1 MAEQYHLVII
11 GGGPAGYEA
20 AFFAAK
26 NGRKTALV
34 ENRELGGTCLNR
46 GCIPTKTILHSTSLY
61 QELAESEA
69 MGITV
74 KEAAVSLEK
83 IQSRKREV
91 LENLR
96 GGIALRLKK
105 ARVSVFQGT
114 GVIEDAHTVKVGEE
128 LLTAEHILICTGSS
142 PAVPPV
148 PGLDLPGVMNSDAL
162 LENREKI
169 GRLLII
175 GGGVIGLEF
184 ASLYRQ
190 LGTEVVIVE
199 MLERILANM
208 DREFSQSLKVSLKK
222 RGVEIHTGARVLAVR
237 EGAQGELI
245 CRIGEKEAEI
255 DLSADRILVAAGR
268 RANTAGLFAKGA
280 EPAGERGILLVDQY
294 GQTSIPGIYAAGDVT
309 GGIQL
314 AHVAAAEA
322 VNAVCHMLGKAPKK
336 NMVAVPSCVY
346 TSPEIASVGMTADE
360 AKAGNVAVR
369 TAKYPM
375 SANGKTLLSGGER
388 GFIKVVAEK
397 ETGKILGA
405 QLMCE
410 RATDLIAVFTEA
422 IVNGLTVGQMSEA
435 IFAHPTFSEGI
446 GEVLELLTDEA

>member
-1 MAEQYHLVII
+1 M
-11 GGGPAGYEA
+11 
-20 AFFAAK
+20 
-26 NGRKTALV
+26 
-34 ENRELGGTCLNR
+34 
-46 GCIPTKTILHSTSLY
+46 
-61 QELAESEA
+61 
-69 MGITV
+69 
-74 KEAAVSLEK
+74 
-83 IQSRKREV
+83 
-91 LENLR
+91 
-96 GGIALRLKK
+96 
-105 ARVSVFQGT
+105 
-114 GVIEDAHTVKVGEE
+114 
-128 LLTAEHILICTGSS
+128 
-142 PAVPPV
+142 
-148 PGLDLPGVMNSDAL
+148 
-162 LENREKI
+162 
-169 GRLLII
+169 
-175 GGGVIGLEF
+175 
-184 ASLYRQ
+184 
-190 LGTEVVIVE
+190 
-199 MLERILANM
+199 
-208 DREFSQSLKVSLKK
+208 
-222 RGVEIHTGARVLAVR
+222 EIHTGARVLAVR

-268 RANTAGLFAKGA
+268 RANTAGLFARGA

-336 NMVAVPSCVY
+336 NMAAVPSCVY